1 MSDAADRVALEGL
14 RLLIRQEL
22 RALLAEER
30 PTSPAA
36 VEGFIGCAEAA
47 RRAGVEAATV
57 RGWVKAGVLAAVK
70 PPGTRGWKI
79 KPSDLDAFLA
89 RPSTGLEP
97 VHSPPVDLAG
107 ERARRLAASIP
118 RAPGKGG
125 G

>member
-36 VEGFIGCAEAA
+36 TEGFIGAAEAA
-47 RRAGVEAATV
+47 RRVGVEASTV
-57 RGWVKAGVLAAVK
+57 RGWVKAGLLPAVK
-70 PPGTRGWKI
+70 PPQTRGWKI
-79 KPSDLDAFLA
+79 RPADLDAFLLRSPQA
-89 RPSTGLEP
+89 GAEP
-97 VHSPPVDLAG
+97 HDSSPVDLAG

-118 RAPGKGG
+118 RRGRGE
-125 G
+125 